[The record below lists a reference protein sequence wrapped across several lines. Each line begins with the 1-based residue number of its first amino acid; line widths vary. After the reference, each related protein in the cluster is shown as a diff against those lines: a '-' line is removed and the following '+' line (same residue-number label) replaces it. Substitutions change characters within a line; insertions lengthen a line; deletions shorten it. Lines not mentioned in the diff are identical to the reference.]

1 MSLFVGLWVAIL
13 AGCGQTS
20 QSATPP
26 MPVICDGTPPPEA
39 ESLCAVQRAAT
50 LTRANKL
57 DDAQAT
63 CDALPSA
70 TWRGE
75 CHFQISEAL
84 ADLGQLDPALAS
96 CADTGQYARM
106 CVGHALWMMSETLID
121 ATPSSANADALVDAL
136 IAKLPPP
143 PETASGSAWDVSD
156 IARSAAWHGIY
167 AGAGSAD
174 PTAARGASPKSRKYA
189 ISAFAWEATRLL
201 GTGPEHASSEQAS
214 PEQAGALLAPQVI
227 AIWEGTTPPAHGSI
241 QAQPCWDAQM
251 MPRPEMDAEIWL
263 PSIRTYPGN
272 ARFYDDDLHTDL
284 TIATIEGAWAH
295 GKPTDAKALLELRD
309 SPSVALQKTLARQLA
324 LMPDQVAAVEDVY
337 PKTGSDDAVLRKVF
351 KKTRKAVEKNRAGRS
366 VVSNAKGECK

>member
-1 MSLFVGLWVAIL
+1 MSLGSGLWFAIL
-13 AGCGQTS
+13 AGCGAGS
-20 QSATPP
+20 QAPTEP

-39 ESLCAVQRAAT
+39 ESLCAVQAAAA
-50 LTRANKL
+50 LTRADKL
-57 DDAQAT
+57 EDAQAT

-84 ADLGQLDPALAS
+84 ADTGHLDQALAS

-106 CVGHALWMMSETLID
+106 CEGHALWMMSETLVD
-121 ATPSSANADALVDAL
+121 ATPSSADADAQIEALV
-136 IAKLPPP
+136 AKLPPP
-143 PETASGSAWDVSD
+143 PEAASGSAWDVSD

-167 AGAGSAD
+167 AGSGSAD
-174 PTAARGASPKSRKYA
+174 PTAARGASAERRKYA

-201 GTGPEHASSEQAS
+201 DAGGLDAPEAR
-214 PEQAGALLAPQVI
+214 ALLAPEVI
-227 AIWEGTTPPAHGSI
+227 AIWEGTTPAPHGSI
-241 QAQPCWDAQM
+241 QAQPCWDAPM
-251 MPRPEMDAEIWL
+251 MPRPDMDAEIWL

-272 ARFYDDDLHTDL
+272 TRFYDEDLHIDL
-284 TIATIEGAWAH
+284 TIAAIEGAWAH
-295 GKPTDAKALLELRD
+295 GKPAAAKALLELQD

-351 KKTRKAVEKNRAGRS
+351 KKTRKALEKNRAGRS